1 MSEARTLEPPFIGPA
16 SEKASSKPRPR
27 GRVKRVAVAAAILAA
42 TVGAT
47 KYGYGYWTTGRYI
60 VSTNDAYVQADYTT
74 IAPKISGYI
83 DRVSVEDNQVVKA
96 GQILARIDDRDFRT
110 ARDQAQSDVSASM
123 AAIRNIEAEID
134 LQHSVVAQAE
144 ATVTADKA
152 TLGFA
157 KVDADRYRQLAKS
170 GAGSLQRAQQT
181 EAANK
186 EAQAGLV
193 RDRAGLTAAQV
204 RIAVLSTELEKGKA
218 QLDHARAVLAQAELN
233 LGYTVIAAPVG
244 GAVGARTLRVGA
256 YVAAGTPLMAIVPL
270 KAVFVVANFKETQLT
285 DVRQGQPVDISVDS
299 FPDRSFKGRV
309 DSLSPASGLEFSLL
323 PPDNATGNFTKI
335 VQRIPVKV
343 MLDDYGG
350 GDLLRPGMSVEASVD
365 TKATAV
371 AMRKRPDTA
380 TSEAMESPA
389 GWLSAFSSHLPSS
402 LLAWVFPR
410 SAG

>member
-1 MSEARTLEPPFIGPA
+1 
-16 SEKASSKPRPR
+16 
-27 GRVKRVAVAAAILAA
+27 
-42 TVGAT
+42 
-47 KYGYGYWTTGRYI
+47 
-60 VSTNDAYVQADYTT
+60 
-74 IAPKISGYI
+74 
-83 DRVSVEDNQVVKA
+83 
-96 GQILARIDDRDFRT
+96 
-110 ARDQAQSDVSASM
+110 
-123 AAIRNIEAEID
+123 

-233 LGYTVIAAPVG
+233 LDYTVIAAPVG